1 MSEIKTTL
9 IEYTMHVWKKKA
21 TNPVSR
27 IKTLD
32 KIATI
37 VLPRLKDLNHK
48 RVKPLKI
55 LVGARRVE
63 LPTPTMST

>member
-1 MSEIKTTL
+1 MENVKS
-9 IEYTMHVWKKKA
+9 TMVKVESLNS
-21 TNPVSR
+21 NPVSR

-48 RVKPLKI
+48 RVKPLKL